1 MKLTGEEDE
10 AQQNVKRAVQLV
22 LKTARQGVVPLCKEI
37 ARMVKENYEMKE
49 KATEFEKKFVK
60 ATQGWGHHTRKLFK
74 SNEVKS
80 RSLVQK
86 TVFRKF

>member
-60 ATQGWGHHTRKLFK
+60 AKQGWGHHT
-74 SNEVKS
+74 
-80 RSLVQK
+80 
-86 TVFRKF
+86 

>member
-60 ATQGWGHHTRKLFK
+60 ATQGWGHH
-74 SNEVKS
+74 EVKS
-80 RSLVQK
+80 RSHVWK
-86 TVFRKF
+86 TLMNP

>member
-60 ATQGWGHHTRKLFK
+60 VSQGRGS
-74 SNEVKS
+74 SNYS
-80 RSLVQK
+80 WLI
-86 TVFRKF
+86 

>member
-60 ATQGWGHHTRKLFK
+60 ATQGWGHYTRL
-74 SNEVKS
+74 SELQS
-80 RSLVQK
+80 RSLVQR
-86 TVFRKF
+86 TVFRKS

>member
-10 AQQNVKRAVQLV
+10 AQMNVKRAVQLV

-49 KATEFEKKFVK
+49 KAKAFESKFVK
-60 ATQGWGHHTRKLFK
+60 ATKG
-74 SNEVKS
+74 
-80 RSLVQK
+80 
-86 TVFRKF
+86 

>member
-49 KATEFEKKFVK
+49 KASEFEKKFVK
-60 ATQGWGHHTRKLFK
+60 ASQGQG
-74 SNEVKS
+74 
-80 RSLVQK
+80 
-86 TVFRKF
+86 

>member
-1 MKLTGEEDE
+1 MIKPVKEQMKLTGEEDE

-60 ATQGWGHHTRKLFK
+60 ATQG
-74 SNEVKS
+74 
-80 RSLVQK
+80 
-86 TVFRKF
+86 